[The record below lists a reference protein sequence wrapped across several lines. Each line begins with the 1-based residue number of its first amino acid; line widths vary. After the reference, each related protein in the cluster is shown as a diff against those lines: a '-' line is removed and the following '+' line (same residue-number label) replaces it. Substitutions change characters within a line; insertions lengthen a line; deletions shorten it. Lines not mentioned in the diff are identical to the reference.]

1 MQNIEMNQKICE
13 ILKSIIPLDNFFPE
27 MSLKDDLGI
36 DSLALV
42 NVLVQLE
49 ETFDITIDISDLSLE
64 KLKTIG
70 NLYTLVEKYI
80 SNKEE

>member
-1 MQNIEMNQKICE
+1 MTKEE
-13 ILKSIIPLDNFFPE
+13 IKLRLENLMRQIVPVEVFDSQL
-27 MSLKDDLGI
+27 SLKDDLGI

-49 ETFDITIDISDLSLE
+49 EAFNITIDISDLSPE

-70 NLYTLVEKYI
+70 DLYTLVEKYI
-80 SNKEE
+80 SNNEE

>member
-1 MQNIEMNQKICE
+1 MTKEE
-13 ILKSIIPLDNFFPE
+13 INLRLENLMGQIVPVEVFDSQL
-27 MSLKDDLGI
+27 SLKDDLGI

-49 ETFDITIDISDLSLE
+49 ETFDITIDISDLSPE
-64 KLKTIG
+64 NLKTIED
-70 NLYTLVEKYI
+70 LYTLVEKYI